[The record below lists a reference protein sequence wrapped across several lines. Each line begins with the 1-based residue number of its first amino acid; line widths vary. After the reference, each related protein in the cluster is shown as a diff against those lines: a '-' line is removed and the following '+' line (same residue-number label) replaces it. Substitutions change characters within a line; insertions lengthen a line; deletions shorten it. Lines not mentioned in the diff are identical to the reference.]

1 MNKPI
6 DLVTLEEFVSSI
18 IEQEHK
24 KVLSTPGAKISDSA
38 IIGKNIA
45 PKLNIS
51 PETLFSRLRVSKL
64 GTGKNYHVVNIG
76 TDKKPVLRCAQIDKA

>member
-6 DLVTLEEFVSSI
+6 ELVTLEEFVSSI
-18 IEQEHK
+18 IEKERN
-24 KVLSTPGAKISDSA
+24 KVSLTLGAKISKSA

-45 PKLNIS
+45 PTLNIS
-51 PETLFSRLRVSKL
+51 AETLFSRLRVSTL

-76 TDKKPVLRCAQIDKA
+76 TDKKPVLRCAQIDKV